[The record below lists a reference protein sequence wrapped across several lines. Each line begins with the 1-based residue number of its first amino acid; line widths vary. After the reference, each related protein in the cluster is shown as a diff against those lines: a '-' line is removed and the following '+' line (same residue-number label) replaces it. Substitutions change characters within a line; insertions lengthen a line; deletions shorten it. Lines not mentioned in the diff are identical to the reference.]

1 MSFSLILKNAVH
13 ILKLTYSVR
22 NVIIHTT
29 KTERKIFMN
38 KPLAHTPPMGWNSWN
53 TFSWNINADLIKS
66 SADYMVSTGLKEAG
80 YEYIVIDDCWSEKQ
94 RVNGRLV
101 PDKNKFPEGIEP
113 VADYVHSKGLKFG
126 MYSCAGTHTCAGYPG
141 SFEHEFDDAETF
153 AEWGVDYLKYD
164 YCYKPVAADG
174 ANLYKRMSMALRNCG
189 RDIVFSACN
198 WGNDSVHEWIRGS
211 GAQLFRSTGDIQDNW
226 ESVKRLALSQVGKE
240 CYGGVYCHNDMDMLV
255 VGMHGSSDNEWI
267 ADVVGGCSDTEYKTH
282 FALWAIMNSPLMI
295 GCDIRKM
302 SDATKEI
309 LMNKDIIA
317 INQDIECRGPYCIKQ
332 WNNPENVFALIK
344 PLSGGDYA
352 VGMFNFG
359 DKTNEMSLQFYDIG
373 LPTASGRGLEIY
385 DCYKHEVIGTFSERL
400 AVEIPSHDCMMFRA
414 KVVKL

>member
-22 NVIIHTT
+22 NVIIYTT

-164 YCYKPVAADG
+164 YCNKPVAADG